1 MVGVYS
7 GESKVAE
14 RATPSPA
21 GAAVA
26 AVQPRLSP
34 LPPSS
39 AFPASASQHLPH
51 PVQTS
56 SINPLSLPSVPVKQE
71 PCKVP
76 AVSTSL
82 DMPQVPVNQPVSL
95 FPPDLLPPLL
105 LTLPSLAAPTTP
117 TTPTTSVSSVKNLKS
132 EGSTSASP
140 PVSAQQHEQVTR
152 EESVK
157 TVSAVVEED
166 DRDSEGENIR
176 PAVEKPVSTVVP
188 ERNQNAA
195 STDDDDEGD
204 ESDDLVQMVGPSNQE
219 VIAIDDSDTE
229 ETVSIIPQEP
239 PPESTNVELSSV
251 STQTLQQI
259 DAER

>member
-1 MVGVYS
+1 MLGVYS

-21 GAAVA
+21 GAVVA

-34 LPPSS
+34 LPSS
-39 AFPASASQHLPH
+39 SVFPASASQHLPH
-51 PVQTS
+51 PVQTF

-71 PCKVP
+71 PCKAP
-76 AVSTSL
+76 TVSTSL
-82 DMPQVPVNQPVSL
+82 DTPQVPVNQPVSL

-105 LTLPSLAAPTTP
+105 LTLPSLAAPTTQ
-117 TTPTTSVSSVKNLKS
+117 TTSVSSVKKLKS
-132 EGSTSASP
+132 EDPISASP
-140 PVSAQQHEQVTR
+140 PVSAQQQEQVTR

-157 TVSAVVEED
+157 TVSAVMEED
-166 DRDSEGENIR
+166 DSDSEGENIR

-195 STDDDDEGD
+195 STDNDDEGD
-204 ESDDLVQMVGPSNQE
+204 KSDDSVQMVGPSNQE

-229 ETVSIIPQEP
+229 ETFSIIPQEP
-239 PPESTNVELSSV
+239 PPESASVELSSV
-251 STQTLQQI
+251 STQTLQKI

>member
-21 GAAVA
+21 AVA

-34 LPPSS
+34 LPSSS

-51 PVQTS
+51 PLQTS
-56 SINPLSLPSVPVKQE
+56 SINPLTLPSVPVKQE
-71 PCKVP
+71 PCKAP

-82 DMPQVPVNQPVSL
+82 DTPQVPVNQPVSL
-95 FPPDLLPPLL
+95 FPPNLLPPLL
-105 LTLPSLAAPTTP
+105 LTLPNLAAS
-117 TTPTTSVSSVKNLKS
+117 TTPTTSVSSVKKLKS
-132 EGSTSASP
+132 EDPISASP
-140 PVSAQQHEQVTR
+140 PVSAQQQEQVTR

-166 DRDSEGENIR
+166 YRDCEGENIR
-176 PAVEKPVSTVVP
+176 PAVEKPVFTVVP

-195 STDDDDEGD
+195 SMVNDDGGD
-204 ESDDLVQMVGPSNQE
+204 ESDDSVQMVVPSNQE

-239 PPESTNVELSSV
+239 PPQSASVELSSV
-251 STQTLQQI
+251 STQTL
-259 DAER
+259 AER

>member
-1 MVGVYS
+1 MYS

-26 AVQPRLSP
+26 AAQPRLSP
-34 LPPSS
+34 LPSSS

-51 PVQTS
+51 PLQTS

-71 PCKVP
+71 PCKAP
-76 AVSTSL
+76 AVSTRFET
-82 DMPQVPVNQPVSL
+82 PQVPVNQHVSL

-105 LTLPSLAAPTTP
+105 LTLPNLAAPTTP
-117 TTPTTSVSSVKNLKS
+117 ATSVSSVKKLKS
-132 EGSTSASP
+132 EDPISASP
-140 PVSAQQHEQVTR
+140 LVSAQQQEQVTR

-166 DRDSEGENIR
+166 DSDSEGENIR

-188 ERNQNAA
+188 ERNQNGA
-195 STDDDDEGD
+195 STDDD
-204 ESDDLVQMVGPSNQE
+204 ESDDSVQMVGPSNQ

-239 PPESTNVELSSV
+239 PPESTCVELSSV